1 MTYETDEAIE
11 ARLKERFDV
20 LNKMTDASILGSV
33 RSFIVSGAPGLGK
46 SYGIEQKLNIYD
58 PDRQLTTT
66 VKGHAKA
73 GGIFPILYQYRH
85 KGMITVFDDA
95 DGIFGDEVSLNILKT
110 ATDTTKDRWIS
121 WASKTVFFD
130 SDGEMVPSSF
140 LYEGTIIFITNVDF
154 VGQLRL
160 GSKLVPHLQALM
172 SRSYYI
178 DLNMRT
184 ERDCLI
190 RIRQVI
196 KEGMLDH
203 LPGNETMDIVNFIEE
218 NHQHMREVSLRSVV
232 KLITLRQSSPD
243 WESIAKIS
251 MFKH

>member
-11 ARLKERFDV
+11 YRLRERFDV
-20 LNKMTDASILGSV
+20 LNKMTDASIMGSV

-58 PDRQLTTT
+58 PDRQLTTV

-73 GGIFPILYQYRH
+73 GGIFPILYNYRH
-85 KGMITVFDDA
+85 KGQIVVFDDA
-95 DGIFGDEVSLNILKT
+95 DGIFSDDVSLNILKT
-110 ATDTTKDRWIS
+110 ATDTTSERYIS
-121 WASKTVFFD
+121 WASKTIFHD
-130 SDGEMVPSSF
+130 NDGEIMPKSF
-140 LYEGTIIFITNVDF
+140 LYEGTIIFITNLDF
-154 VGQLRL
+154 VSLIRYGHKV
-160 GSKLVPHLQALM
+160 SPHLQALM

-178 DLNMRT
+178 DLNLRT

-196 KEGMLDH
+196 KDGMLNH
-203 LPGNETMDIVNFIEE
+203 LPGNQIMDIVAFIE
-218 NHQHMREVSLRSVV
+218 NNYQQFREVSLRSVV

-243 WESIAKIS
+243 WETIAKIS
-251 MFKH
+251 MFK